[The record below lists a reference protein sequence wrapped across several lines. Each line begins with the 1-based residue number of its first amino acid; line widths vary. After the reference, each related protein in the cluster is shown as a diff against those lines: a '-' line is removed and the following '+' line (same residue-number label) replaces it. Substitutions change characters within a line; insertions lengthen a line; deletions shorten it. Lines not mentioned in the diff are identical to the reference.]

1 MSMIAPPT
9 LAPLRASAQ
18 YDETEDQIKQLTLEI
33 FSEYFRA
40 YERDINAYGAPHLGS
55 FELVERWI
63 KADGLAMVR
72 TDAQDAMRYLFKA
85 WRARNPKRGLH
96 FLQTYLQLLWPGRAT
111 VDQLWQDKLV
121 NYPNALLRASEI
133 PSDDP
138 SESHYL
144 TSRVL
149 VEVDADDEQGQGL
162 STVARALRSALG
174 AKFILLCRLLK
185 SVKAEIG
192 LAAFT
197 QSSQHPNINSGVA
210 LMHELTEQSSLKVA
224 SVFQSSARVIAG
236 KSTF

>member
-18 YDETEDQIKQLTLEI
+18 YDETEDQIKKLTLEI
-33 FSEYFRA
+33 FAEYFRA
-40 YERDINAYGAPHLGS
+40 YERDLNAYGAPHLGS
-55 FELVERWI
+55 FELVERWV

-72 TDAQDAMRYLFKA
+72 SDSENAMRYLFKA

-111 VDQLWQDKLV
+111 VDRLWQDKLI
-121 NYPNALLRASEI
+121 NYPHGLVRESDI

-149 VEVDADDEQGQGL
+149 VEVDADDEQGRGL
-162 STVARALRSALG
+162 STVRRALRSALA
-174 AKFILLCRLLK
+174 AKFVLLCRLLK
-185 SVKAEIG
+185 MVQVEIG
-192 LAAFT
+192 IGAYT
-197 QSSQHPNINSGVA
+197 QGSKHPRVA
-210 LMHELTEQSSLKVA
+210 SDVELVGEVSERSHIVAA
-224 SVFQSSARVIAG
+224 SVFRSSARVIVS